1 MPDHVLTPSRALS
14 FGTFAAAYEGS
25 ITISP
30 EGARTGTGGVV
41 PVAQV
46 LGTPGELRLVSV
58 YEKGVGALRVTMP
71 PQVTLRNTGPS
82 SGEMVANRFTWR
94 TSAPRPFG
102 VDRVVRDITV
112 GATLHVGAQ
121 QAPGRYEGV
130 FPTIVEY
137 E

>member
-1 MPDHVLTPSRALS
+1 M
-14 FGTFAAAYEGS
+14 
-25 ITISP
+25 
-30 EGARTGTGGVV
+30 

-46 LGTPGELRLVSV
+46 LGSPGELRLVSV
-58 YEKGVGALRVTMP
+58 YEKGIGALRVTMP

-82 SGEMVANRFTWR
+82 GGEMVANRFTWR

-102 VDRVVRDITV
+102 ADRVVRDISV